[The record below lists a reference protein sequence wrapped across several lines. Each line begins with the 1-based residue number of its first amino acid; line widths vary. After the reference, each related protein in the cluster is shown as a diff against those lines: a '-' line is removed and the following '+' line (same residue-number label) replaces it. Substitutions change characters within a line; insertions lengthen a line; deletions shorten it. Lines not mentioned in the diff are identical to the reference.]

1 VIGPARGEEITIS
14 VPQREQILARVDD
27 VEPRHLDLCLLVSP
41 RTSIDRLGRTK
52 VFVQFVNASG
62 VCRLIG
68 RLTRPPVEGRLV
80 VVGYGAG
87 EIIRFE
93 HTGVVQLLKRPEFL
107 VARVAAPITMLR
119 VGFDHVAVE
128 GVTVDVGGAGL
139 TVRGLPAADENQLY
153 QFDLRLLD
161 HEPPISGQFRVDHV
175 TYEGH
180 VEAHFTVL
188 GAQDRGR
195 LVHFAYEHGPS
206 KAA

>member
-93 HTGVVQLLKRPEFL
+93 HTGVVQLLK
-107 VARVAAPITMLR
+107 
-119 VGFDHVAVE
+119 
-128 GVTVDVGGAGL
+128 VDVGGAGL